1 MRAMSRPNIQIAH
14 NSRMRNSKKHSR
26 SENRCVRNGFRTT
39 DGMAVAD
46 AESEQVSNCHLYFA
60 TCVPQPG
67 SRSVRM
73 ETNFTLP
80 PNREHVPTMVR
91 GSVGSCWPSWFRL
104 EASWTVSG
112 RTGFP

>member
-1 MRAMSRPNIQIAH
+1 MPRPSILMAHISRK
-14 NSRMRNSKKHSR
+14 RKSKKHSR
-26 SENRCVRNGFRTT
+26 SENRCVRYGFRKT